1 MSEAPDRAMVRALL
15 RRHVD
20 ERAECT
26 AVTRAPV
33 GNSQETWFVDVAGL
47 EAPLSLVLR
56 RTAAGGTIEWTD
68 RATEVE
74 VLAATAAG
82 GLPVPKVWWWEPDGG
97 ALDRAYVVM
106 DRAPGGPPD
115 LRQADVRTEL
125 ALDLG
130 IWLARLH
137 RSVSIPARLQPTRPT
152 TTTASREQVELWT
165 ERSEHSGL
173 APAIASALCGWLAA
187 NVPDDG
193 TDAVL
198 LWGDPGPHNVLT
210 DPTGRITALLD
221 WELAHSGHPLFDV
234 GAARWSCLGHLD
246 RDALTTAYEQEAGVE
261 IDRRTLGWFEVLACV
276 SRSVMLFDGVRAAI
290 AGRAHDPNV
299 VGLAAAMVP
308 ANMLRAAAIAWGI
321 SSADGVDGADG
332 AERHGELGW
341 GASRDQRDGVLA
353 RFLTDDVLA
362 TVTDARVRRGLKV
375 AAALLD
381 PQDGAPPPVP
391 ADHRSW
397 YRRELTGTNTDAA
410 RRDLVADMVVARHR
424 HGALVDLYGPTAAV

>member
-1 MSEAPDRAMVRALL
+1 MSEAPDLAMVTALL

-68 RATEVE
+68 RAAEVE

-125 ALDLG
+125 ARDLG

-137 RSVSIPARLQPTRPT
+137 RSVAVPGGLTPTRSA
-152 TTTASREQVELWT
+152 TTASREQVELWT
-165 ERSEHSGL
+165 ARSERSGL

-193 TDAVL
+193 TESVL

-210 DPTGRITALLD
+210 DHTGRMTAMLD
-221 WELAHSGHPLFDV
+221 WELAHAGHPLFDV

-246 RDALTTAYEQEAGVE
+246 RDVLTAAYEQEADAVV
-261 IDRRTLGWFEVLACV
+261 DRTTLGWFEVLACV

-290 AGRAHDPNV
+290 DGRAHDPNV
-299 VGLAAAMVP
+299 VGLTAAMVP

-321 SSADGVDGADG
+321 GPDETTPGGRPEPWGPSAP
-332 AERHGELGW
+332 E
-341 GASRDQRDGVLA
+341 RDGVLA
-353 RFLTDDVLA
+353 RFLTGDVLP
-362 TVTDARVRRGLKV
+362 TVHDVRVRRGLKV

-381 PQDGAPPPVP
+381 PGDATTPVDGRDH
-391 ADHRSW
+391 ADVFE
-397 YRRELTGTNTDAA
+397 RERAGTNSP
-410 RRDLVADMVVARHR
+410 RSRQRLVADMAAARHR
-424 HGALVDLYGPTAAV
+424 HAALVDLYGPTVAVDA